1 MKTHPMKKILLATLL
16 LPALTLTGCDTT
28 DDDLPPLSSVDEAGN
43 TTINLQNLQT
53 TLDTIA
59 PGELSEQEIDGL
71 MYMREEEKLAHDVYT
86 VLYAQ
91 WSQRVF
97 DNISNSEQ
105 THTEAVLALI
115 ERYELS
121 DPAAGNEIGVFS
133 DATLQS
139 LNDTLVAS
147 GSSSLVDALMVGA
160 AIEEI
165 DMIDINR
172 YIDQVE
178 GNDDIVLVYE
188 NLLKGSRNHLRAFV
202 SNLEKQGV
210 TYVPQYMDAGDYQQ
224 IIDSPIERG

>member
-1 MKTHPMKKILLATLL
+1 MKTHDIKNIWLAALL
-16 LPALTLTGCDTT
+16 LPALMLTGCDTT

-59 PGELSEQEIDGL
+59 PGELNEQEIDGL

-86 VLYAQ
+86 VLYEQ

-115 ERYELS
+115 DRYELS

-133 DATLQS
+133 DATLQG

-147 GSSSLVDALMVGA
+147 GASSLVDALMVGA

-178 GNDDIVLVYE
+178 DNDDIVLVYE

-210 TYVPQYMDAGDYQQ
+210 TYVPQYMDADDYQQ
-224 IIDSPIERG
+224 IIDSPMERG

>member
-1 MKTHPMKKILLATLL
+1 MKTHNMKKIWLAALL
-16 LPALTLTGCDTT
+16 LPALMLTGCDTT

-53 TLDTIA
+53 TLDTIT
-59 PGELSEQEIDGL
+59 PGELNEQEIDGL
-71 MYMREEEKLAHDVYT
+71 MYMREAEKLAHDVYT

-115 ERYELS
+115 DRYELS

-133 DATLQS
+133 DATLQA

-178 GNDDIVLVYE
+178 DNDDIVLVYE

-210 TYVPQYMDAGDYQQ
+210 TYVPQYMDADDYQQ
-224 IIDSPIERG
+224 IIDSPMERG

>member
-1 MKTHPMKKILLATLL
+1 MKTHKMKKIWLAALL
-16 LPALTLTGCDTT
+16 LPALMLTGCDTT

-59 PGELSEQEIDGL
+59 PGELNEQEIDGL

-115 ERYELS
+115 DRYELS

-133 DATLQS
+133 DATLQG

-147 GSSSLVDALMVGA
+147 GASSLVDALMVGA

-178 GNDDIVLVYE
+178 DNDDIVLVYE

-210 TYVPQYMDAGDYQQ
+210 TYVPQYMDADDYQQ
-224 IIDSPIERG
+224 IIDSPMERG

>member
-1 MKTHPMKKILLATLL
+1 MKTHNMKKILLAALL
-16 LPALTLTGCDTT
+16 LPALMLTGCDTT

-59 PGELSEQEIDGL
+59 PGELNEQEIDGL

-115 ERYELS
+115 DRYELS

-133 DATLQS
+133 DATLQG

-147 GSSSLVDALMVGA
+147 GASSLVDALMVGA

-178 GNDDIVLVYE
+178 DNDDIVLVYE

-210 TYVPQYMDAGDYQQ
+210 TYVPQYMDADDYQQ
-224 IIDSPIERG
+224 IIDSPMERG

>member
-1 MKTHPMKKILLATLL
+1 MKTHNMKKIWLAALL
-16 LPALTLTGCDTT
+16 LPALMLTGCDTT
-28 DDDLPPLSSVDEAGN
+28 DDDLPPLSSIDEAGN

-59 PGELSEQEIDGL
+59 PGELNEQEIDGL

-115 ERYELS
+115 DRYELS

-133 DATLQS
+133 DATLQG
-139 LNDTLVAS
+139 LNDTLMAS
-147 GSSSLVDALMVGA
+147 GASSLVDALMVGA

-178 GNDDIVLVYE
+178 DNDDIVLVYE

-210 TYVPQYMDAGDYQQ
+210 TYVPQYMDADDYQQ
-224 IIDSPIERG
+224 IIDSPMERG